1 MPPSLSLPA
10 HRRLWQL
17 SSKTSIAMA
26 SVKSAAYS
34 TNVAKILGRSTIPE
48 EAASNPHHQVKNGA
62 VVGFKNPYPSYSN
75 PVNFGTIMRRVIW

>member
-1 MPPSLSLPA
+1 
-10 HRRLWQL
+10 
-17 SSKTSIAMA
+17 MA